1 MVYSSVETF
10 FLPIPV
16 GPVMT
21 RLTILQESSEGQPS
35 SSPVVTGVGPHWVST
50 YLPYCALDLT
60 LIVKVWLTKAGR
72 TAP

>member
-21 RLTILQESSEGQPS
+21 RLTILQESSEGQP
-35 SSPVVTGVGPHWVST
+35 
-50 YLPYCALDLT
+50 
-60 LIVKVWLTKAGR
+60 
-72 TAP
+72 